1 MTLINLLKR
10 ILKTK
15 KITFSLVIAIV
26 IFIISQS
33 PSLSSSLNNNM
44 LSNLNLTHFLPQNT
58 TLTYSNTQGRVLRV
72 IDGDTIEL
80 LVKQEDIKQS
90 LKIKVRLFGID
101 APEKKQAFGKE
112 AKEFLS
118 SLILDKEITLI
129 INDKDKYQRTI
140 GTILLND
147 KDINKEMV
155 KNGYA
160 WAYESYSTKY
170 LAEQADAQM
179 FKLGLFKDENAI
191 KPSEFRKAIKK
202 G

>member
-1 MTLINLLKR
+1 MNSKAITLLKR
-10 ILKTK
+10 MLKAK
-15 KITFSLVIAIV
+15 KLSLSLLIAIIV
-26 IFIISQS
+26 FVFSFNQVSSFNQS
-33 PSLSSSLNNNM
+33 FTTFLAQK
-44 LSNLNLTHFLPQNT
+44 NLEKELTGKV
-58 TLTYSNTQGRVLRV
+58 SKV

-90 LKIKVRLFGID
+90 PKIKVRLFGID

-112 AKEFLS
+112 AKEYLS
-118 SLILDKEITLI
+118 SLILDKEVILI
-129 INDKDKYQRTI
+129 INDKDKYQRFI

-170 LAEQADAQM
+170 LAQQADAQM
-179 FKLGLFKDENAI
+179 FKLGLFKDESAI
-191 KPSEFRKAIKK
+191 KPSEFRKRN
-202 G
+202 

>member
-1 MTLINLLKR
+1 MNSKAITLLKR
-10 ILKTK
+10 MLKAK
-15 KITFSLVIAIV
+15 KLSLSLLIAIIV
-26 IFIISQS
+26 FVFSFNQVSSFNQS
-33 PSLSSSLNNNM
+33 FTTFLAQK
-44 LSNLNLTHFLPQNT
+44 NLEKELTGKV
-58 TLTYSNTQGRVLRV
+58 SKV

-80 LVKQEDIKQS
+80 LVKQDNIKQS
-90 LKIKVRLFGID
+90 PKIKVRLFGID

-112 AKEFLS
+112 AKEYLS
-118 SLILDKEITLI
+118 SLILDKEVILI
-129 INDKDKYQRTI
+129 INDKDKYQRFI
-140 GTILLND
+140 GTILLNE

-170 LAEQADAQM
+170 LAQQADAQM

>member
-1 MTLINLLKR
+1 MNSKAITLLKK
-10 ILKTK
+10 ILKAK
-15 KITFSLVIAIV
+15 KLSLSLVIIIIVLAISSFNQV
-26 IFIISQS
+26 SSFNQS
-33 PSLSSSLNNNM
+33 FTTFLAQK
-44 LSNLNLTHFLPQNT
+44 NLEKELTGKV
-58 TLTYSNTQGRVLRV
+58 SKV

-90 LKIKVRLFGID
+90 PKIKVRLFGID

-112 AKEFLS
+112 AKEYLS
-118 SLILDKEITLI
+118 SLILDKEVILI
-129 INDKDKYQRTI
+129 INDKDKYQRFI
-140 GTILLND
+140 GTILLNE

-170 LAEQADAQM
+170 LAHQADAQM

-191 KPSEFRKAIKK
+191 KPSEFRKRN
-202 G
+202 

>member
-58 TLTYSNTQGRVLRV
+58 TLTYSNIQGRVLRV

-90 LKIKVRLFGID
+90 PKIKVRLFGID

-112 AKEFLS
+112 AKEYLS
-118 SLILDKEITLI
+118 SLILDKEVILI

-140 GTILLND
+140 GTILLNE

-170 LAEQADAQM
+170 LTEQADAQM
-179 FKLGLFKDENAI
+179 FKLGLWQDENAI
-191 KPSEFRKAIKK
+191 KPSEFRRGK
-202 G
+202 

>member
-1 MTLINLLKR
+1 MNLKPINLLKR

-15 KITFSLVIAIV
+15 KITFSLIIAIA

-33 PSLSSSLNNNM
+33 PSLSSSLNHNI

-58 TLTYSNTQGRVLRV
+58 TLTYSNIQGRVLRV

-90 LKIKVRLFGID
+90 PKIKVRLFGID
-101 APEKKQAFGKE
+101 APEKKQAYGKE

-170 LAEQADAQM
+170 LTEQADAQM
-179 FKLGLFKDENAI
+179 FKLGLWQDENAI
-191 KPSEFRKAIKK
+191 KPSEFRRGK
-202 G
+202 

>member
-1 MTLINLLKR
+1 MNLKPINLLKR

-33 PSLSSSLNNNM
+33 PSLSSSLNHNI

-58 TLTYSNTQGRVLRV
+58 TLTYSNIQGRVLRV

-90 LKIKVRLFGID
+90 PKIKVRLFGID

-112 AKEFLS
+112 AKEYLS
-118 SLILDKEITLI
+118 SLILDKEVILI
-129 INDKDKYQRTI
+129 INDKDKYQRFI
-140 GTILLND
+140 GTILLNE

-170 LAEQADAQM
+170 LAQQADAQM
-179 FKLGLFKDENAI
+179 FKLGLWQDENAI
-191 KPSEFRKAIKK
+191 KPSEFRRGK
-202 G
+202 

>member
-1 MTLINLLKR
+1 M
-10 ILKTK
+10 
-15 KITFSLVIAIV
+15 
-26 IFIISQS
+26 
-33 PSLSSSLNNNM
+33 
-44 LSNLNLTHFLPQNT
+44 LPQNT
-58 TLTYSNTQGRVLRV
+58 LSYSNLQGRVIRV

-90 LKIKVRLFGID
+90 PKIKVRLFGID

-112 AKEFLS
+112 AKEYLS

-170 LAEQADAQM
+170 LTEQADAQM
-179 FKLGLFKDENAI
+179 FKLGLWQDENAI
-191 KPSEFRKAIKK
+191 KP
-202 G
+202 

>member
-1 MTLINLLKR
+1 MNRKLINLLKR
-10 ILKTK
+10 ILRAK
-15 KITFSLVIAIV
+15 KLSLSLLIAIIAFV
-26 IFIISQS
+26 FSFNQVSSFNQS
-33 PSLSSSLNNNM
+33 FTTFLTQK
-44 LSNLNLTHFLPQNT
+44 NLEKELTGKV
-58 TLTYSNTQGRVLRV
+58 SRV

-90 LKIKVRLFGID
+90 PKIKVRLFGID

-112 AKEFLS
+112 AKEYLS
-118 SLILDKEITLI
+118 SLILDKEIILI

-179 FKLGLFKDENAI
+179 FKLGLWKDENAI
-191 KPSEFRKAIKK
+191 KPSEFRNKNR
-202 G
+202 

>member
-1 MTLINLLKR
+1 MNLKPINLLKR

-26 IFIISQS
+26 IFVISQS
-33 PSLSSSLNNNM
+33 PSLSSSLNHNI

-58 TLTYSNTQGRVLRV
+58 LSYSNTQGRVLRV

-90 LKIKVRLFGID
+90 PKIKVRLFGID

-112 AKEFLS
+112 AKEYLS
-118 SLILDKEITLI
+118 SLILDKEVILI
-129 INDKDKYQRTI
+129 INDKDKYQRFI

-170 LAEQADAQM
+170 LTEQADAQM
-179 FKLGLFKDENAI
+179 FKLGLWQDENAI
-191 KPSEFRKAIKK
+191 KPSEFRRGK
-202 G
+202 

>member
-1 MTLINLLKR
+1 MRLINLLKR

-15 KITFSLVIAIV
+15 KITFSLIIAIA

-33 PSLSSSLNNNM
+33 PSLSSSLNYNI
-44 LSNLNLTHFLPQNT
+44 LSNLNLTHLLPQNT
-58 TLTYSNTQGRVLRV
+58 LSYSNLQGKVLRV

-80 LVKQEDIKQS
+80 LVKQENIKQS
-90 LKIKVRLFGID
+90 PKIKVRLFGID

-112 AKEFLS
+112 AKEYLS

-170 LAEQADAQM
+170 LTEQADAQM
-179 FKLGLFKDENAI
+179 FKLGLWQDENAI
-191 KPSEFRKAIKK
+191 KPSEFRRGKW
-202 G
+202 

>member
-1 MTLINLLKR
+1 MRLINLLKR

-26 IFIISQS
+26 IFVISQS
-33 PSLSSSLNNNM
+33 PSLSSSLNHNI

-58 TLTYSNTQGRVLRV
+58 LSYSNTQGRVLRV

-90 LKIKVRLFGID
+90 PKIKVRLFGID

-160 WAYESYSTKY
+160 WAYEEYSTKY
-170 LAEQADAQM
+170 LAHQADAQM
-179 FKLGLFKDENAI
+179 FKLGLWKSGGAI
-191 KPSEFRKAIKK
+191 KPSEFRHRNH
-202 G
+202 

>member
-1 MTLINLLKR
+1 MNLKLIKLLKR
-10 ILKTK
+10 TLKTK
-15 KITFSLVIAIV
+15 KITFSLIIAIA

-33 PSLSSSLNNNM
+33 PSLSSSLNYNI
-44 LSNLNLTHFLPQNT
+44 LSNLNLTHLLPQNT
-58 TLTYSNTQGRVLRV
+58 LSYSNLQGRVIRV

-90 LKIKVRLFGID
+90 PKIKVRLFGID

-112 AKEFLS
+112 AKEYLS

-170 LAEQADAQM
+170 LTEQADAQM
-179 FKLGLFKDENAI
+179 FKLGLWQDENAI
-191 KPSEFRKAIKK
+191 KPSEFRRGK
-202 G
+202 

>member
-1 MTLINLLKR
+1 MNSKTITLLKR
-10 ILKTK
+10 MLKAK
-15 KITFSLVIAIV
+15 KLSLSLVIIIIVLAISSFNQV
-26 IFIISQS
+26 SSFNQS
-33 PSLSSSLNNNM
+33 FTTFLAQK
-44 LSNLNLTHFLPQNT
+44 NLEKELTGKV
-58 TLTYSNTQGRVLRV
+58 SRV

-90 LKIKVRLFGID
+90 PKIKVRLFGID

-112 AKEFLS
+112 AKEYLS
-118 SLILDKEITLI
+118 SLILDKEVILI

-140 GTILLND
+140 GTILLNE

-170 LAEQADAQM
+170 LAQQADAQM

>member
-1 MTLINLLKR
+1 MQTRLITLLKR
-10 ILKTK
+10 ILKAK
-15 KITFSLVIAIV
+15 KLSLSLVIIIIVLAISSFNQV
-26 IFIISQS
+26 SSFNQS
-33 PSLSSSLNNNM
+33 FTTFLTQK
-44 LSNLNLTHFLPQNT
+44 NLEKELTGKV
-58 TLTYSNTQGRVLRV
+58 SRV

-90 LKIKVRLFGID
+90 PKIKVRLFGID

-112 AKEFLS
+112 AKEYLS
-118 SLILDKEITLI
+118 SLILDKEIILI

-179 FKLGLFKDENAI
+179 FKLGLWKDENAI
-191 KPSEFRKAIKK
+191 KPSEFRNKNR
-202 G
+202 

>member
-1 MTLINLLKR
+1 MNLKLIKLLKR
-10 ILKTK
+10 TLKTK
-15 KITFSLVIAIV
+15 KITFSLIIAIA

-33 PSLSSSLNNNM
+33 PSLSSSLNHNI
-44 LSNLNLTHFLPQNT
+44 LSNLNLTHLLPQNT
-58 TLTYSNTQGRVLRV
+58 LSYSNLQGRVLRV

-80 LVKQEDIKQS
+80 LVKQDNIKQS
-90 LKIKVRLFGID
+90 PKIKVRLFGID
-101 APEKKQAFGKE
+101 APELKQAYGKE
-112 AKEFLS
+112 AKEYLS

-170 LAEQADAQM
+170 LTEQADAQM
-179 FKLGLFKDENAI
+179 FKLGLWQDENAI
-191 KPSEFRKAIKK
+191 KPSEFRRGK
-202 G
+202 

>member
-58 TLTYSNTQGRVLRV
+58 TLTYSNIQGRVLRV

-90 LKIKVRLFGID
+90 PKIKVRLFGID

-112 AKEFLS
+112 AKEYLS

-170 LAEQADAQM
+170 LTEQADAQM
-179 FKLGLFKDENAI
+179 FKLGLWQDENAI
-191 KPSEFRKAIKK
+191 KPSEFRRGK
-202 G
+202 